1 MTPEIED
8 EAEKVL
14 AASREMPEFWKRK
27 YEAEFVRN
35 WDIFYKNTGSGF
47 WPDRAWLQRE
57 FNELK
62 PNGLPRLMV
71 EIGCGV
77 GSTLFPS
84 LMLNKDLI
92 AGAYD
97 CSPRAVEFVKQRWA
111 SLMSQG
117 IERDSDLGCI
127 LEKETPDIN
136 PFVPWSGGRLLD
148 AAVWDITKPMPSSS
162 LTALQTARAVE
173 STQVADIVMC
183 VFVVSALPLS
193 EQAEAVRR
201 LAGLLVP
208 GGVII
213 FRDYGRYDDKQLKLA
228 RHRIPKKVRD
238 NCFARQDGTLQT
250 YFTCDEVEALFTGA
264 GLRTIENGK
273 FLREFNG
280 VKRVWIQSRFQKPT
294 DGM

>member
-1 MTPEIED
+1 MFATGTSFTRSET
-8 EAEKVL
+8 
-14 AASREMPEFWKRK
+14 WG
-27 YEAEFVRN
+27 FVECS
-35 WDIFYKNTGSGF
+35 TGSGF

-57 FNELK
+57 FSELR
-62 PNGLPRLMV
+62 PDGIPRLMV
-71 EIGCGV
+71 EVGCGV
-77 GSTLFPS
+77 GSTLLPS

-92 AGAYD
+92 SGAYD

-111 SLMSQG
+111 ALLSQG

-127 LEKETPDIN
+127 LQKENPNIN
-136 PFVPWSGGRLLD
+136 TFMPWSGGRLVD
-148 AAVWDITKPMPSSS
+148 AAVWDITKPMPSAS
-162 LTALQTARAVE
+162 LTALQASRGYAGMDVMG

-193 EQAEAVRR
+193 EQAAAVRR
-201 LAGLLVP
+201 LADILVP

-250 YFTCDEVEALFTGA
+250 YFTCDEVEALFVGS
-264 GLRTIENGK
+264 GLQTIENGT

-280 VKRVWIQSRFQKPT
+280 VKRVWIQSRFQKPAE
-294 DGM
+294 GL